1 MRTTIEKHEKQ
12 IYILEKKEG
21 NDEKTEGI
29 KKLISDIIGERDR
42 HYTLQ
47 NKIFKTDLDTLK
59 IELKTLV

>member
-59 IELKTLV
+59 IQLKTLV